1 MAEQSKQYFMR
12 NILVVAIG
20 LGIAGSFGSCS
31 KSFLEQSNP
40 NAVPVDNNFQTEN
53 DVALGVNGVYEAL
66 RSSNCIGESASLW
79 TDDRSDD
86 VNSTD
91 NQSNN
96 GEPFQFT
103 SFSLTSSNTW
113 LQNHWTALY
122 LPISRANLILS
133 KIDSVTFASDAT
145 KTQYKA
151 EVKFIRALMY
161 FNLVQEFGAVPL
173 ITEKL
178 RFDEL
183 PAYTYRETKEKVYA
197 QIIADLKDVVA
208 SNLPNVQGAA
218 NKGRVSLQAGNALL
232 GQVYLKMATD
242 LTADKTA
249 NLNNAKTYL
258 LACYN
263 MRGFTKL
270 SDIPF
275 ADVFDV
281 AKKGTNQ
288 EIIWQIAYRQGD
300 PNYSSRMAA
309 NNQARGETINSL
321 FASTG
326 SGGTLTADLQ
336 KEFEVGDLRT
346 NFSIK
351 FAAHPN
357 VQAYFITKFRDNS
370 STATNQGYGGNDWI
384 VLRYADIILNLAE
397 VHMLLND
404 NATAI
409 QYLDMVRERA
419 QRPLYAVMMTDPVY
433 AAKYP
438 TLKLAILHERRIEL
452 AFEHHRWHDL
462 VRFFTKDELVTY
474 FKAKSQADYNNS
486 PLSNI
491 TTKDYYFP
499 IPLNEYKLNPEKMY
513 QNPGYEQ

>member
-1 MAEQSKQYFMR
+1 MR
-12 NILVVAIG
+12 NILAITIG
-20 LGIAGSFGSCS
+20 LGMAGALSSCS
-31 KSFLEQSNP
+31 KSFLEQTNP
-40 NAVPVDNNFQTEN
+40 NSVNVDNNFQTEN
-53 DVALGVNGVYEAL
+53 DIALGVNGVYQAL
-66 RSSNCIGESASLW
+66 RSSNCIGEGASTW

-86 VNSTD
+86 VNMTD

-103 SFSLTSSNTW
+103 AFSLVASNTY
-113 LQNHWTALY
+113 LQSHWTALY
-122 LPISRANLILS
+122 LPIARANMVLS
-133 KIDSVTFASDAT
+133 KIDNITFANDAT
-145 KTQYKA
+145 KNQYKA

-161 FNLVQEFGAVPL
+161 FNLVQEFGGVPL
-173 ITEKL
+173 ITERL
-178 RFDEL
+178 SGLDEI
-183 PAYTYRETKEKVYA
+183 TQKTFRETKENVYA
-197 QIIADLKDVVA
+197 QIVTDLKDVVG
-208 SNLPNVQGAA
+208 SNLPNEQSAD

-242 LTADKTA
+242 LGGDQTV

-263 MRGFTKL
+263 MRGFNKL

-281 AKKGTNQ
+281 TKKSTNK
-288 EIIWQIAYRQGD
+288 EIIFQIAYKQGD
-300 PNYSSRMAA
+300 ANYSSRIAA

-326 SGGTLTADLQ
+326 AGGTLTADLQ
-336 KEFEVGDLRT
+336 KEFEAGDLRT
-346 NFSIK
+346 NYSIK
-351 FAAHPN
+351 FANHPS

-370 STATNQGYGGNDWI
+370 AGATNLGYGGNDWI

-397 VHMLLND
+397 VYMLLND
-404 NATAI
+404 NTAS
-409 QYLDMVRERA
+409 QYLNMVRERA
-419 QRPLYAVMMTDPVY
+419 QRPLYANMMANDPVY

-438 TLKLAILHERRIEL
+438 TLKLAILHERRVEL

-462 VRFFTKDELVTY
+462 LRFFTKEELVAY
-474 FKAKSQADYNNS
+474 FKGKSQADYNNS

-499 IPLNEYKLNPEKMY
+499 IPLNEYKLNPEKMP
-513 QNPGYEQ
+513 QNPGYE